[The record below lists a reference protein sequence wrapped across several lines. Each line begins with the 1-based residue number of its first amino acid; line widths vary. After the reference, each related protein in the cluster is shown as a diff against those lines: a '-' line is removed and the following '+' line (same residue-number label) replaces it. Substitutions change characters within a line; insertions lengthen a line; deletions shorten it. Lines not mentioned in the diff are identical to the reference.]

1 MYISPLKF
9 NHNEFPL
16 KSSEHNNNHEKGES
30 HPKFIQNVI
39 NEIIDQ
45 YLYADLTNR
54 PWIIGFSGGKD
65 STVMLQLVWQAILQI
80 KEHKRLTREVFV
92 VCNDT
97 MVENPVVTEYVYRVL
112 EKIEIAARDQDIPI
126 RVIKTIPRLEDSFWV
141 NMIGKGYPA
150 PNNAFRWCTTR
161 LKIKPTSRFIIEQVC
176 EHGEAVILIGTRK
189 SESAQRSKS
198 MKKHEIRGKRLSK
211 HPNQANTYMY
221 APVRNLEL
229 EEIWYIINTMKSP
242 WGADNA
248 ELFKLYADASA
259 DDYECPTVVTS
270 DKHKSCGQ
278 SRFGCWTCTVVK
290 KDKSMTALIDSGIK
304 WLAPLLK
311 LRNQIVDER
320 NIPKNRMT
328 TRRNGQEAVRGFGPY
343 TPEYRASL
351 LRRLLE
357 VQKQVQIDKPEIE
370 LITNQELVAIQ
381 TNWYRDLLFNQK
393 VSNIYRLAYKTEIDM
408 KDYNDKHEKE
418 IELLK
423 EVCKDNPK
431 HFDLIQNSLNACKKK
446 SLLNKKRGLNS
457 DIENLVEQ
465 FVKNNGK
472 RKK

>member
-1 MYISPLKF
+1 MYISPLKI
-9 NHNEFPL
+9 NHINYL
-16 KSSEHNNNHEKGES
+16 IKSGETKIKQAKNKS
-30 HPKFIQNVI
+30 LPKFIQNVI

-45 YLYADLTNR
+45 YLYADLTKR

-65 STVMLQLVWQAILQI
+65 STVMLQLVWKALEQI
-80 KEHKRLTREVFV
+80 KNDNKLTREIFV

-112 EKIEIAARDQDIPI
+112 DKIEIAARDQDLPI

-176 EHGEAVILIGTRK
+176 KHGEAIILIGTRK

-229 EEIWYIINTMKSP
+229 EEIWYIINTMESP
-242 WGADNA
+242 WGADNE

-304 WLAPLLK
+304 WLTPLLK
-311 LRNQIVDER
+311 LRNQIVEER
-320 NIPKNRMT
+320 NIPQNRMP
-328 TRRNGQEAVRGFGPY
+328 TRRNGQKATRGFGPY
-343 TPEYRASL
+343 TPKYRASL
-351 LRRLLE
+351 LRKLLE
-357 VQKQVQIDKPEIE
+357 VQKQVQIDKPNLE

-381 TNWYRDLLFNQK
+381 TSWYRDLLFDQK
-393 VSNIYRLAYKTEIDM
+393 VSKIYHLAYKTEINM
-408 KDYNDKHEKE
+408 KDHNDKREKE
-418 IELLK
+418 IKLLK

-431 HFDLIQNSLNACKKK
+431 HFDLIQNSLTLCKNK
-446 SLLNKKRGLNS
+446 SLLNKKRGLKG

-465 FVKNNGK
+465 FVKNNSK
-472 RKK
+472 RIK